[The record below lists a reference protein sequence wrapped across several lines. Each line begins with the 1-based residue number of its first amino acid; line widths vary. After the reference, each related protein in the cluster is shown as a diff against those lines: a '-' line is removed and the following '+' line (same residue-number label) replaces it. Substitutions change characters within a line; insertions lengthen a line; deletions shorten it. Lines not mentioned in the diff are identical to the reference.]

1 MSVED
6 NNSVKGFLRLSE
18 NYIGEIDPE
27 HSFDFPDDPTVNQD
41 HSGKI
46 KQSKDS
52 LYIKRRSGND
62 ATKMRTYL
70 LCIRPIQRNV
80 NSKGFKSRSKEK
92 DYLPLYIFID
102 CDTSLRH
109 YNNYYFSENPKSA
122 SLLITRR
129 RKKIPNEKKG
139 TSVTTVTRFL
149 GTSINLLNT

>member
-27 HSFDFPDDPTVNQD
+27 HSFDFSDDPTVNQD

-70 LCIRPIQRNV
+70 LCIQPIQRNV
-80 NSKGFKSRSKEK
+80 NRKGFKSRSKEK
-92 DYLPLYIFID
+92 DYLPLYTFID
-102 CDTSLRH
+102 CDTSLQH
-109 YNNYYFSENPKSA
+109 
-122 SLLITRR
+122 
-129 RKKIPNEKKG
+129 
-139 TSVTTVTRFL
+139 
-149 GTSINLLNT
+149 